1 VNQDSHAWGPLAER
15 YSNERPRRLLA
26 LDGGGIRGVLTLS
39 ILKALEQKLGSPLWR
54 FFDYIAGTSTGAIIA
69 AGLARGMSVDE
80 LLAFYRAA
88 GPAMFQRSRFLERLN
103 SLYRGG
109 ALERQLKD
117 TFGEATDLSAE
128 HFKTLLLVVTQNVT
142 TDSPWPIS
150 NNPFARYNVRQ
161 PGCNLDIPL
170 WKLVRASTAAPIYFP
185 PEVVQFNESDDSQTF
200 VFVDGG
206 LTPYN
211 NPAFLLYRFA
221 THPAYRLNWRS
232 GERHLLLVS
241 VGTGAAPIL
250 GASAEQPEGNMLRT
264 GLSIPSALMYGAS
277 VDQDIN
283 CRLVGRCT
291 HGAVIDS
298 ELLDLIARTG
308 SDEGSVAERLARPR
322 VPLET
327 DLGQAF
333 LYCRYN
339 VDLSAPGLAALG
351 FPGLDPK
358 SVQRMDNTSAE
369 NLETLFDLGNAAAKQ
384 VDLAHLGGF
393 APA

>member
-1 VNQDSHAWGPLAER
+1 
-15 YSNERPRRLLA
+15 
-26 LDGGGIRGVLTLS
+26 
-39 ILKALEQKLGSPLWR
+39 
-54 FFDYIAGTSTGAIIA
+54 
-69 AGLARGMSVDE
+69 
-80 LLAFYRAA
+80 
-88 GPAMFQRSRFLERLN
+88 
-103 SLYRGG
+103 
-109 ALERQLKD
+109 
-117 TFGEATDLSAE
+117 LSAE